1 MNYTY
6 LHYHVAL
13 TMLRGIGPISA
24 RKLLDTLDSPEQFFY
39 LKISEIQ
46 HLTGLNGDVLRK
58 SERDKALVKADRIL
72 DQHSKHNIN
81 SVLLNDPDYPQ
92 RLFHCPDSPLVLYKV
107 GDGDLNH
114 SRSIAIVGTR
124 NNTSYGEQV
133 TRTIVE
139 ELSANIGQVVSG
151 LAEGIDTIAH
161 RESIKNKVNT
171 VAVLGHGLDRIYPR
185 SNHSLASEIIESA
198 GALISEFPAGVKPDR
213 ENFPKRNR
221 IVAGM
226 TSSTIVVESSNKGG
240 SLITARLA
248 LDYNRDVYSVPGSVF
263 NKTSSGCNALINRQ
277 GALPYLNSKLFL
289 KEMGWEASK
298 SRSTQRSLPI
308 ELNSVQRSLYDYIR
322 AKSPISIDDISMALQ
337 IPISKLNVELLQLEL
352 KGVINCLPGCNYT
365 T

>member
-1 MNYTY
+1 
-6 LHYHVAL
+6 
-13 TMLRGIGPISA
+13 MLRGIGPISA
-24 RKLLDTLDSPEQFFY
+24 RKLLDTLDNPEQAFY
-39 LKISEIQ
+39 LNISEIQ
-46 HLTGLNGDVLRK
+46 HLTGIGGDVLRK
-58 SERDKALVKADRIL
+58 AERDQALAKADRIL
-72 DQHSKHNIN
+72 DQHSKHNII

-92 RLFHCPDSPLVLYKV
+92 RLFHCPDAPLVLYKV
-107 GDGDLNH
+107 GAGDLNH

-139 ELSANIGQVVSG
+139 ELSPDIGQIVSG
-151 LAEGIDTIAH
+151 LAEGVDTIAH
-161 RESIKNKVNT
+161 REAIKNGVNT

-185 SNHSLASEIIESA
+185 SNDSLASEIISSG
-198 GALISEFPAGVKPDR
+198 GALISEFPVGVKPDR

-226 TSSTIVVESSNKGG
+226 TSSTIVVESSIKGG

-263 NKTSSGCNALINRQ
+263 NKTSKGCNALINRQ

-298 SRSTQRSLPI
+298 PRSAQRSLPI